1 MELLILK
8 PAVVK
13 QSREKTPDILWIH
26 GGGYA
31 VGMEGMVFMSRAK
44 RMLTEYDAVVI
55 SP

>member
-13 QSREKTPDILWIH
+13 QSSEKTFGILWIH
-26 GGGYA
+26 GDGYA
-31 VGMEGMVFMSRAK
+31 VGMKGMVFMSRAK